1 MESMWRKMAKG
12 LIAGTLEGV
21 FGDDLKGALTLMVG
35 LNQGE
40 ISMTELGEMHDHL
53 KEIVAEFKAA
63 GEESNKFILARQTER
78 KAGKP

>member
-1 MESMWRKMAKG
+1 MESMWRLMAKG
-12 LIAGTLEGV
+12 LIACLVEGA
-21 FGDDLKGALTLMVG
+21 FGNDLKGVLTLMVG

-40 ISMTELGEMHDHL
+40 LSMTELGEMHDHL